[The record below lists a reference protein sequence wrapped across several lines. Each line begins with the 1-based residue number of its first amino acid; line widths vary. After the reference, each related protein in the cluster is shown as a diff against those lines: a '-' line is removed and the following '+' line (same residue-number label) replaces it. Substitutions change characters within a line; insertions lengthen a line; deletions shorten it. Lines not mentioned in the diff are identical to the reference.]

1 MTTVPSSTLHT
12 SSIASLHLLARGKV
26 RDNYTVGTD
35 RLLMVASDRVSAFDV
50 ILGEP
55 IPGKGALLTQMALFW
70 FDRLG
75 HICPNHL
82 TGEAPES
89 AVTVAEIPQVAG
101 RSMRVVRC
109 WSGA

>member
-1 MTTVPSSTLHT
+1 MTTVHT
-12 SSIASLHLLARGKV
+12 SSITSLPLLARGKV
-26 RDNYTVGTD
+26 RDNYAVGKD
-35 RLLMVASDRVSAFDV
+35 RLLMVASDRISAFDV

-82 TGEAPES
+82 TGDSPES
-89 AVTVAEIPQVAG
+89 VAARIGIARFYP
-101 RSMRVVRC
+101 RILH
-109 WSGA
+109 